1 MSNLLRISE
10 SWSYPVSPT
19 ARSTLQDSS
28 GSCCVYRCQQFG
40 YYVSWRFYQISILI
54 RNFQRNFFDRMPWQE
69 NSAVMIDRFDVRAHL
84 DYIPDVNPQNRE
96 PESLSYEER
105 QINYERYRILVQND
119 FFNSKLSNVI
129 LFGILHKIN
138 FLHRIFSCWR

>member
-1 MSNLLRISE
+1 
-10 SWSYPVSPT
+10 
-19 ARSTLQDSS
+19 
-28 GSCCVYRCQQFG
+28 
-40 YYVSWRFYQISILI
+40 
-54 RNFQRNFFDRMPWQE
+54 MPWQE

-138 FLHRIFSCWR
+138 FLHRIFSC